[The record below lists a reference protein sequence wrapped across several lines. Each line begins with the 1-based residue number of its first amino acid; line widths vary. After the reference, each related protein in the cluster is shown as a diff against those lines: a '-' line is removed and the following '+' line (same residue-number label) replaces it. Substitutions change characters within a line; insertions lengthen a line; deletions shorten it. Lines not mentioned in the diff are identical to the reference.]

1 MSAGAAGAA
10 QGGVQMLVP
19 VILAGGAGT
28 RLWPVSRRAYP
39 KPFIRLPDGR
49 SLLQRTLE
57 RATGLEGVRQVL
69 TVTNREHYFQTRD
82 EYAECGADG
91 VALDYLLEPCGR
103 NTAPAVG
110 LAARRLLEQAGE
122 DVVMLVLPA
131 DHLVEDVRAFAE
143 AVARAQRLAREGHLV
158 TFGIRPDR
166 PETGYGYIRVG
177 EPLGKGTDGPLGHA
191 VEAFVEKPDVETAR
205 GYLERGGY
213 LWNSGMFCFRAD
225 RILAA
230 MGETAPELLEAV
242 DACWAA
248 TDTGQAP
255 LELPRE
261 AFGRLPDIS
270 LDYAV
275 MERARQV
282 AVVPCEIGWSD
293 IGSWDALGA
302 LAPADEA
309 GNRVA
314 GEDVLLLDSR
324 GCVVRSE
331 GGRIVAGVGLEDL
344 VVVDTPD
351 AVLIA
356 PRTQAQ
362 RVREVVERLRAAGHE
377 TVDHHRTVH
386 RPWGTYTV
394 LEEGERFKIKRIVV
408 KPGASLSLQMHYHRS
423 EHWVVVSGTARV
435 TNGESE
441 RLVRTNESTY
451 IPAGT
456 PHRLENPGVVPL
468 VIIEVQSGEYLGEDD
483 IVRFEDRYGRA
494 DGG

>member
-1 MSAGAAGAA
+1 
-10 QGGVQMLVP
+10 MLVP
-19 VILAGGAGT
+19 VILSGGAGT

-57 RATGLEGVRQVL
+57 RAAGLEGVRQVL
-69 TVTNREHYFQTRD
+69 TVTNRDHYFQTRD
-82 EYAECGADG
+82 EYAACRASGIAF
-91 VALDYLLEPCGR
+91 DYLLEPCGR
-103 NTAPAVG
+103 NTAPAIG
-110 LAARRLLEQAGE
+110 LAARRLLEQAGGE
-122 DVVMLVLPA
+122 AVMLVLPA
-131 DHLVEDVRAFAE
+131 DHLVEDETAFAE
-143 AVARAQRLAREGHLV
+143 AVARAERLARAGHLV

-166 PETGYGYIRVG
+166 PETGYGYIRLG
-177 EPLGKGTDGPLGHA
+177 APLEDGGDGPLGHA
-191 VEAFVEKPDVETAR
+191 VEAFVEKPDAETAR
-205 GYLERGGY
+205 RYLEDGGY

-225 RILAA
+225 RILEA
-230 MGETAPELLEAV
+230 MGETAPELLEGM

-248 TDTGQAP
+248 ADTGQEP

-261 AFGRLPDIS
+261 AFERLPAIS
-270 LDYAV
+270 VDYAV
-275 MERARQV
+275 MEKARGV
-282 AVVPCEIGWSD
+282 AVVPCDLGWSD
-293 IGSWDALGA
+293 IGSWDALGG
-302 LAPADEA
+302 LVPADEA
-309 GNRVA
+309 GNRVC
-314 GEDVLLLDSR
+314 GEAVLLDSR
-324 GCVVRSE
+324 GCLVRSE
-331 GGRIVAGVGLEDL
+331 GGRVVAGVGLEGL

-351 AVLIA
+351 AVLVA
-356 PRTQAQ
+356 PRAQAQ

-435 TNGESE
+435 TNGERE
-441 RLVRTNESTY
+441 WLVRTNESTY

-494 DGG
+494 PGNGALRRR